1 MFCAIW
7 HHFYN
12 LKNLEN
18 TYGGVTMKVTLL
30 LGWFSRF
37 LICAIGTR
45 SRKVYHMI
53 NIYQISSLKFQIPE
67 KGKIPKF
74 TYHELQPLANYNC

>member
-1 MFCAIW
+1 M
-7 HHFYN
+7 
-12 LKNLEN
+12 EN
-18 TYGGVTMKVTLL
+18 THGGVTIKVTLL

-37 LICAIGTR
+37 LNCVIGTR

-53 NIYQISSLKFQIPE
+53 NIYQISGLKFQIPE

-74 TYHELQPLANYNC
+74 TYHGLQPLANYNC

>member
-1 MFCAIW
+1 M
-7 HHFYN
+7 
-12 LKNLEN
+12 EN
-18 TYGGVTMKVTLL
+18 THGGVTIKVTLL

-37 LICAIGTR
+37 LNCVIGTR

-67 KGKIPKF
+67 KGKISKF
-74 TYHELQPLANYNC
+74 AYHGLQPLANSNC

>member
-1 MFCAIW
+1 
-7 HHFYN
+7 
-12 LKNLEN
+12 
-18 TYGGVTMKVTLL
+18 MKVTLL

-67 KGKIPKF
+67 KGKISKF
-74 TYHELQPLANYNC
+74 TYHGLQPLANSNC